1 MRTRHMRRPG
11 LRVQALALLLTAA
24 LTAAALAAPQI
35 WGYQEGLAKATE
47 GGLWGFANVGG
58 EIVIP
63 IQYQSVMD
71 FSLGVARVQKNN
83 KLGLIRPDGAELIQ
97 PEYDTLEP
105 IGYGL
110 YRAQKGDEWGVVSMV
125 AFSSRFGGETQE
137 LYPPTYDYV
146 AVRKADGL
154 DVLVLTSGGT
164 ETLVPLNTLPA
175 LLVERKVPSARF
187 PLVQK
192 RLPNFSDVTPRDW
205 YDLWVDVAY
214 NVGLMEGVG
223 DNRFNPNGTLTV
235 AEALKLAAHM
245 ESRYLGDDF
254 HLQSVTTQPWYRSS
268 VAYCV
273 ASGIIT
279 EGEFTDYERPVT
291 RAEMARIFAAT
302 ALGRG
307 MPDINSLERVKSNL
321 PDVKT
326 GDYAADAIYSLYAKG
341 VFTGTDGRLTFHA
354 EGRLTRAEA
363 AAIVSRMARIEQRVN
378 LWSTGPQLRTQPT
391 GLTNGRLP
399 AQ

>member
-137 LYPPTYDYV
+137 LYPLTYDYV

-187 PLVQK
+187 
-192 RLPNFSDVTPRDW
+192 RW
-205 YDLWVDVAY
+205 C
-214 NVGLMEGVG
+214 
-223 DNRFNPNGTLTV
+223 
-235 AEALKLAAHM
+235 
-245 ESRYLGDDF
+245 
-254 HLQSVTTQPWYRSS
+254 RSACPIS
-268 VAYCV
+268 
-273 ASGIIT
+273 
-279 EGEFTDYERPVT
+279 
-291 RAEMARIFAAT
+291 
-302 ALGRG
+302 
-307 MPDINSLERVKSNL
+307 
-321 PDVKT
+321 
-326 GDYAADAIYSLYAKG
+326 
-341 VFTGTDGRLTFHA
+341 
-354 EGRLTRAEA
+354 
-363 AAIVSRMARIEQRVN
+363 
-378 LWSTGPQLRTQPT
+378 PT
-391 GLTNGRLP
+391 
-399 AQ
+399 

>member
-1 MRTRHMRRPG
+1 MRTRRVKRPS
-11 LRVQALALLLTAA
+11 LRAQALALLLTAV
-24 LTAAALAAPQI
+24 LTSAALAAPQI
-35 WGYQEGLAKATE
+35 WGYQEGLAKAAE
-47 GGLWGFANVGG
+47 GGLWGFANVAG

-83 KLGLIRPDGAELIQ
+83 KLGLIRPDGAYLIQ
-97 PEYDTLEP
+97 PEYDTLKP

-110 YRAQKGDEWGVVSMV
+110 YRAQKGNEWGVVSMV
-125 AFSSRFGGETQE
+125 AFPSRFGGETQE
-137 LYPPTYDYV
+137 LYPLTYDYA

-154 DVLVLTSGGT
+154 DVLVLTSGGV
-164 ETLVPLNTLPA
+164 ETLVPMNTLPA

-223 DNRFNPNGTLTV
+223 DNRFNPDGTLTV

-279 EGEFTDYERPVT
+279 EGEFIDYERPVT

-307 MPDINSLERVKSNL
+307 MPEINSLERVKSHL
-321 PDVKT
+321 PDVKA

-341 VFTGTDGRLTFHA
+341 VFTGTDGQLTFRA

-363 AAIVSRMARIEQRVN
+363 AAIVSRMARTEQRVN
-378 LWSTGPQLRTQPT
+378 LWGTGTQFRTQTT
-391 GLTNGRLP
+391 GLTNGLLP
-399 AQ
+399 TR